1 MATPVKSG
9 SGRDTQQIFDLMAKL
24 IIQEATPTALIHW
37 INSLFKKD
45 FPLDAPVWRSPTESV
60 NDASG
65 KLEKNT
71 SDIMLN
77 IAGHD
82 FHIEVQIED
91 DETMALR
98 VFEYGFA
105 RARDT
110 KTISEDKSVITLRMP
125 EARIIYLEPTAST
138 PDIVT
143 LRLIFPDEG
152 SKKKQAFFDY
162 PVKTFKLLDHSLDEL
177 EKQNMTL
184 LVPLYSLKYRK
195 TLKASQPGSEK
206 RKALAA
212 DARELGLN
220 MEQAVERSKERGILT
235 NIDAVAALRH
245 IIKMYNELYQQYP
258 EFEEVRM
265 ELEERLK
272 SHAAEDVAA
281 AEMSVINK
289 IENLHQQG
297 VSYDQAVQR
306 VKAETSQIQ
315 QQSARSQTIR

>member
-1 MATPVKSG
+1 MEAPSKSG
-9 SGRDTQQIFDLMAKL
+9 SNRDTQQIFDLMAKL

-60 NDASG
+60 SEASG

-82 FHIEVQIED
+82 FHIEAQIED

-143 LRLIFPDEG
+143 LRLIFPDE
-152 SKKKQAFFDY
+152 SIHDY

-177 EKQNMTL
+177 ERQDMTL

-195 TLKASQPGSEK
+195 ALKASQPGSEK

-220 MEQAVERSKERGILT
+220 MEQAVTRSKERGILT
-235 NIDAVAALRH
+235 NTDAIATLRH

-281 AEMSVINK
+281 AEARGEARFINE
-289 IENLHQQG
+289 IQRLHQQG
-297 VSYDQAVQR
+297 MSLDQAFQR
-306 VKAETSQIQ
+306 VQAETTATQ
-315 QQSARSQTIR
+315 QQTVRSKTIR